1 MAVTLP
7 YTLTPDTN
15 ADATQVMANFN
26 ALREAL
32 EGIGGASTASDVYQA
47 GVLTSTDW
55 IPSGGGVTGGTGEIK
70 IEGFG
75 GAAWLPAP
83 GGGLVRT
90 FTTPATYEKLKPPA
104 LPASGGYRCIAEEIA
119 ASGDSAVVTLT
130 SGTEQ
135 VSEAA
140 ALAAPPATT
149 AGKMQVRNFVL
160 HNTAGTY
167 SIGGLFRDRRPWA
180 RGANAFQKRTS
191 GTITAGEG
199 LLDATNLAL
208 RIECT
213 GVPVILSLHVT
224 VQSTSGV
231 AGMLFGFQAD
241 ATNIDGM
248 GKNGIGDVV
257 VPETN
262 ATAAGYFSWTY
273 VPAAGSHLFQPTM
286 FGSAANAQVLSS
298 VSRPIQFSVR
308 EDVRPSASNGT
319 A

>member
-47 GVLTSTDW
+47 GVVASTDW
-55 IPSGGGVTGGTGEIK
+55 PNPAGETVEGTGK
-70 IEGFG
+70 AKTAGTFG

-90 FTTPATYEKLKPPA
+90 FTTPAVHEW
-104 LPASGGYRCIAEEIA
+104 LPSPLPSSGGWMKIGIELT
-119 ASGDSAVVTLT
+119 ASGDEALVSVV
-130 SGTEQ
+130 SGSEQ
-135 VSEAA
+135 VSEA
-140 ALAAPPATT
+140 LAIANPPAVT
-149 AGKMQVRNFVL
+149 AGKTRVWDYVL
-160 HNTAGTY
+160 HNNAGKYTAVA
-167 SIGGLFRDRRPWA
+167 SRDRRPWA
-180 RGANAFQKRTS
+180 RGAHAFQKRTS

-298 VSRPIQFSVR
+298 TSRPIQFSVR
-308 EDVRPSASNGT
+308 EDRRPSANNGT
-319 A
+319 S